1 MKRAAIYNNQGFSL
15 VELIV
20 VMAMFLIIIAVT
32 GDTFSRIMTRSSV
45 QSRGAASNIEG
56 IVGLEI
62 MRKDLASAGFGL
74 PWSFDSAISYKEVKP
89 GGTDKPRDEIAAAYN
104 VTPGPPVT
112 EDQNEVP
119 MAVSG
124 GNNIPSSVPSNLIDG
139 TDYLVI
145 RATSIGTSQAS
156 QRWSFMNYTGTTK
169 PDPLSPES
177 WSRENLEG
185 TDWVVVLRVGLS
197 AAFTKELVSDA
208 GSFTT
213 RYDNLS
219 HYTPDEKKVAHY
231 IYGITDSSAGAPRM
245 PFNRADYYV
254 RIPAST
260 EANRLPQRCAP
271 NTGILFKALVDHA
284 NGSVSTPGS
293 EFPLLDCVADLQVV
307 YILDSSSNGEIT
319 ETESL
324 AGMTTSEIREQ
335 LKSIQVY
342 VLTHE
347 GGKDSLYTYPNETI
361 AVGPTVDGITAGTNG
376 NTFKLKETIKTGWER
391 YRWKIYRF
399 TVNPLNLGSA
409 L

>member
-56 IVGLEI
+56 IVGLEM
-62 MRKDLASAGFGL
+62 MRKDLASTGFGL

-89 GGTDKPRDEIAAAYN
+89 GGATKPRDEIAADYN
-104 VTPGPPVT
+104 VKP
-112 EDQNEVP
+112 EDDENQTEVP

-124 GNNIPSSVPSNLIDG
+124 GNNVPSSTPSNLIAG

-177 WSRENLEG
+177 WSRENLTA

-213 RYDNLS
+213 QYNNLS

-231 IYGITDSSAGAPRM
+231 IYGISDSSAGAPRM

-254 RIPAST
+254 RIPGST

-271 NTGILFKALVDHA
+271 NTGILFKALVDHVD
-284 NGSVSTPGS
+284 GSVSSPGS
-293 EFPLLDCVADLQVV
+293 EFPLLDCVADLQIV
-307 YILDSSSNGEIT
+307 YVLDSASSGQIT
-319 ETESL
+319 ETDSL
-324 AGMTTSEIREQ
+324 AGLTASDIRER

-361 AVGPTVDGITAGTNG
+361 AVGPTVDGITAGTIG

>member
-1 MKRAAIYNNQGFSL
+1 MKRAAIYNSQGFSL

-45 QSRGAASNIEG
+45 QSKGAASNIEG
-56 IVGLEI
+56 IVGLEM
-62 MRKDLASAGFGL
+62 MRKDLASVGFGL
-74 PWSFDSAISYKEVKP
+74 PWSFDSSISYKEVKP
-89 GGTDKPRDEIAAAYN
+89 GATDSREAIAAAYN
-104 VTPGPPVT
+104 VTPNV
-112 EDQNEVP
+112 EDQTEVP

-124 GNNIPSSVPSNLIDG
+124 GNNVELTPENSSKLIQG
-139 TDYLVI
+139 SDYLVI
-145 RATSIGTSQAS
+145 RATSIGSSQTS

-169 PDPLSPES
+169 PVPLEPES
-177 WSRENLEG
+177 WSRENLAED
-185 TDWVVVLRVGLS
+185 DWVVVLRVGLS

-213 RYDNLS
+213 QYNNLANFE
-219 HYTPDEKKVAHY
+219 PDEKRVAHY
-231 IYGITDSSAGAPRM
+231 IYGVSTSANKPRM

-254 RIPAST
+254 RIPLST
-260 EANRLPQRCAP
+260 EENRLPQRCAP
-271 NTGILFKALVDHA
+271 NTGILYKALVDHA
-284 NGSVSTPGS
+284 NGSVSSPGS
-293 EFPLLDCVADLQVV
+293 ELPLLDCVADLQVV
-307 YILDSSSNGEIT
+307 YILDSSSNGQIT

-324 AGMTTSEIREQ
+324 AGLTMSDIRDQ

-342 VLTHE
+342 VLSHE

-361 AVGPTVDGITAGTNG
+361 AVGPTVDGITAGSNG
-376 NTFKLKETIKTGWER
+376 RTFNLKETIKTGWER

-399 TVNPLNLGSA
+399 TVNPLNLGAA